1 MSLLNEINEID
12 FSKHTEYFRTQKIF
26 NTGKSRQVAS
36 FFKVGVGADSSKKN
50 FKS

>member
-26 NTGKSRQVAS
+26 NTGKSRQLAS
-36 FFKVGVGADSSKKN
+36 FFKVGGVGWEQIHLKN
-50 FKS
+50 S